1 MMTPSDCPQFSA
13 PIPRIA
19 GRFPVNPIP
28 RNLLVA
34 GLLARV
40 RRPSLPAPLDRDLFT
55 KNPLPG
61 LAGLLGPR
69 LISAAKDQV
78 PAGPIP

>member
-1 MMTPSDCPQFSA
+1 MMTLSDCPQFSA

-28 RNLLVA
+28 RNVSVA
-34 GLLARV
+34 DQFGRV
-40 RRPSLPAPLDRDLFT
+40 CGSSLPADISRDLFT
-55 KNPLPG
+55 QSGFPG
-61 LAGLLGPR
+61 LPAQLGPR
-69 LISAAKDQV
+69 LTSAAVGQV

>member
-28 RNLLVA
+28 RNFSVS

-55 KNPLPG
+55 KNPFPG
-61 LAGLLGPR
+61 FSDLLGPR
-69 LISAAKDQV
+69 LISAAKAQV
-78 PAGPIP
+78 PVGPIR